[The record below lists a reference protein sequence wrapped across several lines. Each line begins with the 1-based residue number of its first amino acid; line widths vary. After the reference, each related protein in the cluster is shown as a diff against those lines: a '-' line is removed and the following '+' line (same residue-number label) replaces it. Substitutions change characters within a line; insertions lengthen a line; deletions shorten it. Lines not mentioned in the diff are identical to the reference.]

1 MDVRERAGAGA
12 GAGFPGDEAGDLAK
26 ARQGR
31 EEPLIESRTA
41 S

>member
-12 GAGFPGDEAGDLAK
+12 GVGFPGDEAGDLAR

-31 EEPLIESRTA
+31 EEALMEG
-41 S
+41 